1 MLGLDHPEYK
11 SAHILCMQSNLF
23 SHRQL
28 ITITFIFL
36 WFYLQGIVVFIID
49 GEKWTLDLRPSK
61 GTLTKGDPEE
71 KADIQLTMN
80 DATFVGLVMGK
91 IGSQQA
97 FLMRKLKINGSMGLA
112 MKLQPILDAAAPKAK
127 M

>member
-1 MLGLDHPEYK
+1 M
-11 SAHILCMQSNLF
+11 
-23 SHRQL
+23 
-28 ITITFIFL
+28 
-36 WFYLQGIVVFIID
+36 VFIID
-49 GEKWTLDLRPSK
+49 GEQWTLDLRPGK
-61 GTLTKGDPEE
+61 GSLARGEPPNGD
-71 KADIQLTMN
+71 KADITLSMN
-80 DATFVGLVMGK
+80 DDTFVKLVGGK